1 MENSILWSAKFI
13 PVYFIVALLSFI
25 LFFVIIDTNNFIAV
39 LIPLFPLGVGIASL
53 NYNSKKSRAANK

>member
-25 LFFVIIDTNNFIAV
+25 LFSVIIDTNSFSAI
-39 LIPLFPLGVGIASL
+39 LIPLLPLGVGIASIIS
-53 NYNSKKSRAANK
+53 NQKTVE